1 MFSTHLKTIEEE
13 TKITF
18 FKSRG
23 PGGQRKNKK
32 ETAVR
37 VYHAESGITVVS
49 TRQRSQALNKKA
61 ALLELQK
68 RLIELNK
75 RKPKR
80 ILTKLPVYI
89 KEKIL
94 NEKTKAGEKKILRKK
109 VSIEESPN
117 TGGLDF

>member
-80 ILTKLPVYI
+80 ISTKLPVYI

-94 NEKTKAGEKKILRKK
+94 NEKMKAGEKKILRKK
-109 VSIEESPN
+109 VSIEED
-117 TGGLDF
+117 LDF

>member
-1 MFSTHLKTIEEE
+1 MIMFSTHLKSIEEE

-37 VYHAESGITVVS
+37 IYHPESGITVVS

-80 ILTKLPVYI
+80 IPTKLPVYV

-94 NEKTKAGEKKILRKK
+94 KEKKKVGEKKILRRK
-109 VSIEESPN
+109 VSIEE
-117 TGGLDF
+117 D